1 MSAVAQILKWNL
13 AAAKINA
20 KQFPIGANGR
30 RKIACSAKSVATFEI
45 SKIWTWREHG
55 LPENE
60 FQRAFDQAE
69 ALHLASGHLD
79 AWRMPS
85 KIQCSGANS
94 SE

>member
-1 MSAVAQILKWNL
+1 MQNNFLLALMVVEKSLVLLKAWL
-13 AAAKINA
+13 LLEK
-20 KQFPIGANGR
+20 
-30 RKIACSAKSVATFEI
+30 
-45 SKIWTWREHG
+45 KIWTWREHG

-69 ALHLASGHLD
+69 ALHFASGHLD